1 MYVKKSIEPSKK
13 PERKKFAIE
22 RTPIPSS
29 QPQNVNTPNRP
40 HYGTSG
46 RIPTGS

>member
-1 MYVKKSIEPSKK
+1 MYVKKSIEPSKE

-29 QPQNVNTPNRP
+29 Q
-40 HYGTSG
+40 HKM
-46 RIPTGS
+46 

>member
-1 MYVKKSIEPSKK
+1 MYVKKSIEPSKE

-29 QPQNVNTPNRP
+29 QPQNVNAPNRP

>member
-29 QPQNVNTPNRP
+29 QPQNVNAPNRP

-46 RIPTGS
+46 KIPTGS